1 MMRLMNPSLSKA
13 RRRLPSSRLQFWLAS
28 TLDLC
33 RNSLFESGDV
43 GGSMKIV
50 RRMAIILVGLL
61 VFAAGPAFARSVTDS
76 AGRIVE
82 IPATISRVFAAGPPA
97 STLLYVLAPQDLI
110 GWVRAP
116 REEEKPYLLPSV
128 RGLPEVGRLTGRGDT
143 LNLERLIAE
152 KPDLVIDFG
161 TINDTYRSLAD
172 RVQSQTGIPYLLI
185 DGRLENTPTAL
196 RLLADILG
204 VRDRGEALAR
214 AAEETFAQVARV
226 LADVPTDKRPRAYLA
241 RGPEGLETGSRG
253 SINTEIIE
261 RVGAIN
267 VVGGLR
273 EKGGI
278 VTVSPEQLIAWA
290 PDTIITLD
298 RRFLQTVA
306 QKPEWKP
313 VPAVTAGR
321 VFLAPNLPYG
331 FIDTPP
337 SLNRLIGLT
346 WLLHT
351 LYPDKAAG
359 NLREQVRS
367 FYHLFYQVDLNDVDL
382 SRLLDSSGG

>member
-1 MMRLMNPSLSKA
+1 MNKI
-13 RRRLPSSRLQFWLAS
+13 RRWA
-28 TLDLC
+28 TA
-33 RNSLFESGDV
+33 V
-43 GGSMKIV
+43 V
-50 RRMAIILVGLL
+50 LVGLS
-61 VFAAGPAFARSVTDS
+61 AFATSPAPARTIIDS
-76 AGRIVE
+76 AGRSVV
-82 IPATISRVFAAGPPA
+82 IPDTISRIFAAGPPA
-97 STLLYVLAPQDLI
+97 STLLYVLAPQDMI

-116 REEEKPYLLPSV
+116 RDAEKAYLMPAV
-128 RGLPEVGRLTGRGDT
+128 RGLPELGRLTGRGDT

-172 RVQSQTGIPYLLI
+172 RIQSQTGIPYLLI
-185 DGRLENTPTAL
+185 DGKFENTPAAL
-196 RLLADILG
+196 RLLADVLG

-214 AAEETFAQVARV
+214 AAEETFAQVDQV
-226 LADVPTDKRPRAYLA
+226 LANVPTDRRPRVYLA

-261 RVGAIN
+261 RAGGIN
-267 VVGGLR
+267 VVEGLR

-290 PDTIITLD
+290 PDTIVTLD
-298 RRFLQTVA
+298 RSFRQTVA

-313 VPAVTAGR
+313 VPAVAAGR

-331 FIDTPP
+331 FIDAPP
-337 SLNRLIGLT
+337 SLNRIIGLA
-346 WLLHT
+346 WLLHA
-351 LYPDKAAG
+351 LYPDKAPG

-367 FYHLFYQVDLNDVDL
+367 FYHLFYQVNLKDADLDH
-382 SRLLDSSGG
+382 LLDSSGG